1 MKLAATLL
9 LLSICTHPSRAFV
22 SPAAHSHSASLQNEF
37 QLAAARRRHDDH
49 DQRNPTFL
57 QQSLQIMT
65 TASLGLV
72 LASSCLFSTAPAVAA
87 ETKNYDGFAE
97 YAKDNQMEKSDVSCF
112 VNKCGDQTKA
122 LFSNPRGIKGV
133 SCLGRC
139 KGEQTCAMRCFAEY
153 GSTDL
158 NNWLSC
164 TIEENECVKV
174 PKNIDNSAEDYGYDT
189 AVKKFNPSTLV
200 GKWYKTDGLNP
211 NYDLFDCQYNTF
223 ETSNGDDS
231 ELDMGI
237 FLRVNR
243 PESAGGGYWENALTE
258 HMVVD
263 AVRPNEP
270 NPAKRTMHTSGKM
283 NGLQFSENWYI
294 LGESDGSNDIP
305 PFKLVAYKGHTLQG
319 NYEGAFVYSKEP
331 VLPEAA
337 IPAVRQAAAKAGLD
351 FDQFTRIDNTC
362 PVGNSLNDDKA
373 GLGTSTTDW
382 IQLVVGEGG
391 VVDWVFPGWRG
402 EYKETKAG

>member
-1 MKLAATLL
+1 MKIASKLL

-72 LASSCLFSTAPAVAA
+72 LASFCLFSTAPAFAA

-97 YAKDNQMEKSDVSCF
+97 YTKDHQMEKSDVSCC

-200 GKWYKTDGLNP
+200 GKWYKTDGLGFS
-211 NYDLFDCQYNTF
+211 YRHSIKTF
-223 ETSNGDDS
+223 ASSMT
-231 ELDMGI
+231 
-237 FLRVNR
+237 
-243 PESAGGGYWENALTE
+243 
-258 HMVVD
+258 
-263 AVRPNEP
+263 
-270 NPAKRTMHTSGKM
+270 
-283 NGLQFSENWYI
+283 
-294 LGESDGSNDIP
+294 
-305 PFKLVAYKGHTLQG
+305 
-319 NYEGAFVYSKEP
+319 
-331 VLPEAA
+331 
-337 IPAVRQAAAKAGLD
+337 
-351 FDQFTRIDNTC
+351 
-362 PVGNSLNDDKA
+362 
-373 GLGTSTTDW
+373 
-382 IQLVVGEGG
+382 
-391 VVDWVFPGWRG
+391 
-402 EYKETKAG
+402 